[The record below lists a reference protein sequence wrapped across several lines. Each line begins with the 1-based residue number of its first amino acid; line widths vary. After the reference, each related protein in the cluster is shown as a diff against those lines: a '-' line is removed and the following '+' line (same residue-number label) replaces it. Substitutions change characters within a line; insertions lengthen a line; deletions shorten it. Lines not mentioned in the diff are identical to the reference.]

1 MCNGKSQTG
10 NGKLSGQINPN
21 IKIQKAK
28 IKVNGEEIEGNLDLS
43 KVIMPLEYYEALNKG
58 NINEALEIRNDFLV
72 KRQLIDKKKSEKKEI
87 EIEKV
92 NIDQERF
99 DNAKKSHNDK
109 IKKAIED
116 TELPDERKKRGPF
129 SRISEMFRRPQF
141 DPKYAFDI
149 CSKETKEKIRKLD
162 PDKVDD
168 CIKATELADI
178 SIDYAE
184 EFLARYGKTG
194 YQTICETLGDENKKI
209 SEQDIKEAIIDKGC
223 EDEYNNEINE
233 FDRIVEMIEARYGHK
248 NEDQTIEIN
257 EKIERI
263 YKSLSKKEIKKLKKE
278 GILSKKAADQIREK
292 IINPENE
299 KRYLMQKERVEYVK
313 QAIQENRG
321 KLGYTIIEKNKFR
334 EGIKAKETSTVE
346 ETQEQSE
353 IPEYQIIYN
362 QLTDGNEEMKKQIMQ
377 YYDESKTYGEPCMR
391 AVKLICKEL
400 AKKRNE
406 IEIHDNGLK
415 IEMDLA
421 YYCDKIGAFY
431 RDPNLSEISD
441 KVYNSLSDESKES
454 MKEDYRSGQFITL
467 NDELEEA
474 IKSEKTEYSNVAI
487 ERNIR
492 EKHAREDLNNK
503 AQSIYESFLAEK
515 HESSSSSALVYDDIE
530 RIAIKHKYIDGETL
544 KQYEKLEKDA
554 YKICNEIFSNIC
566 AEQYQNEF
574 FSDNDYGYYGDTL
587 LDLFYG
593 GDSHDEY

>member
-1 MCNGKSQTG
+1 
-10 NGKLSGQINPN
+10 
-21 IKIQKAK
+21 
-28 IKVNGEEIEGNLDLS
+28 
-43 KVIMPLEYYEALNKG
+43 MPLEYYELLNKG
-58 NINEALEIRNDFLV
+58 DINGALNEKNKFLV
-72 KRQLIDKKKSEKKEI
+72 RKGLIDKKKSEKKEI

-92 NIDQERF
+92 NIDKERF

-116 TELPDERKKRGPF
+116 TELPDERKKRGLF
-129 SRISEMFRRPQF
+129 SRIGEMFQRPQF

-149 CSKETKEKIRKLD
+149 CSNETKEKIRKLD

-168 CIKATELADI
+168 WIKAAELADI
-178 SIDYAE
+178 SIDDAE
-184 EFLARYGKTG
+184 KFLARYGKTG

-209 SEQDIKEAIIDKGC
+209 SKQDIKEAIIDK
-223 EDEYNNEINE
+223 EVKNKYNKEKKKANNIINKIKE
-233 FDRIVEMIEARYGHK
+233 KYGHK
-248 NEDQTIEIN
+248 NEDQTIEID
-257 EKIERI
+257 EESERI
-263 YKSLSKKEIKKLKKE
+263 YKSLSKKEINKLKKE
-278 GILSKKAADQIREK
+278 GILSEDAEAQIRGE
-292 IINPENE
+292 IIDSENE
-299 KRYLMQKERVEYVK
+299 KKYLKQKDRFAYVIST
-313 QAIQENRG
+313 IQERG
-321 KLGYTIIEKNKFR
+321 EYTIIEEFK
-334 EGIKAKETSTVE
+334 EGIIVE
-346 ETQEQSE
+346 GTQRQSE